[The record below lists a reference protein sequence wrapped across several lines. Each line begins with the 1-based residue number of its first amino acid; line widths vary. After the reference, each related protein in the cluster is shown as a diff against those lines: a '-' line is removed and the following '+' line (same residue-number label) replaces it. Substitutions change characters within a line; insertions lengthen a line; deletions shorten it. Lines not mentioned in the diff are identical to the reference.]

1 MQRCPSFWGVKPCVS
16 FCCTE
21 NVQKMLYSV
30 NEYNLSEK
38 QLSGCQSMIAWFS
51 DVNEMD
57 TVEIMCHTFK
67 QETLYWFYL
76 LLIWLLLQ
84 LSLWLFSFVSGS
96 CTVDM
101 HISTNWYNGLYLAT
115 FFIISENTVCFGIWL

>member
-1 MQRCPSFWGVKPCVS
+1 MFLSVVLK
-16 FCCTE
+16 

-51 DVNEMD
+51 DVNELD

-67 QETLYWFYL
+67 QETLY
-76 LLIWLLLQ
+76 
-84 LSLWLFSFVSGS
+84 
-96 CTVDM
+96 
-101 HISTNWYNGLYLAT
+101 
-115 FFIISENTVCFGIWL
+115 